1 MRIQHVI
8 IAMGLLTVSGAASA
22 SAFGT
27 HDGTVAEKP
36 KQTAP
41 APQLLDNPCLP
52 SRPPRRPCG
61 PPT

>member
-8 IAMGLLTVSGAASA
+8 IAVGLLTVSGAASA
-22 SAFGT
+22 SAFGAHGGAVVET
-27 HDGTVAEKP
+27 P
-36 KQTAP
+36 KQTAL